1 MKLSRKINLL
11 ETLKKKKGGGGYIK
25 QISFISMVQSFRFLL
40 TKIEMLQT
48 SFMFRNYYLKYKN
61 IQEEEI
67 EVKSEKDQTVT

>member
-1 MKLSRKINLL
+1 MKLSREINLL
-11 ETLKKKKGGGGYIK
+11 ETLKMGGGVYIK
-25 QISFISMVQSFRFLL
+25 QISFISMVQLFRFLL

-61 IQEEEI
+61 IQEEET

>member
-11 ETLKKKKGGGGYIK
+11 ETLKKGGGGYIK

-48 SFMFRNYYLKYKN
+48 SFMFRSYYLKYKN

>member
-11 ETLKKKKGGGGYIK
+11 ETLKKKGGGGYIK